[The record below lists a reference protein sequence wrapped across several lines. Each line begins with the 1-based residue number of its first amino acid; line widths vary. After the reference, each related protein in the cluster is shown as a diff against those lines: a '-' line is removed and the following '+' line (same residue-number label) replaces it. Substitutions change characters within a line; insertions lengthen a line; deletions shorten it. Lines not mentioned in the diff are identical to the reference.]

1 MKRIMLSLLVVGLF
15 SGHGTSA
22 VAKGARSVNQA
33 VDEASSST
41 QVAANSA
48 RQSTPARTGVA
59 LQSASKV
66 GYKAARDK
74 AQMDYGDA
82 KARCDSMQGDV
93 MRTCMKNA
101 KRARIEALAQA
112 IVQRGRQVG
121 MNGNGSDAMKPPVEN
136 K

>member
-1 MKRIMLSLLVVGLF
+1 MKRIMLSLLVAGLF
-15 SGHGTSA
+15 SGYGTSA
-22 VAKGARSVNQA
+22 IAKGARSVNQA
-33 VDEASSST
+33 VGEASSST

-48 RQSTPARTGVA
+48 RQSTPARKGVA
-59 LQSASKV
+59 HQSVPKAD
-66 GYKAARDK
+66 YKAARDK
-74 AQMDYGDA
+74 AHIDYADA

-101 KRARIEALAQA
+101 KRARTEALAQA

-121 MNGNGSDAMKPPVEN
+121 MNGNGSDAMKRPVEN